1 MEDVSEYFRCHATH
15 ESVFIKFARSSG
27 QCKCKCFSINGQCE
41 CKRSGKSRKR
51 CTPDI
56 YPSECTDIIRIYLK
70 YYCEFFDEIRTTIRR
85 IARPSKSSLFAVE
98 IDLPQPYFVKHPEQ
112 LKVTY
117 VQSLHQTQDSD
128 PRSSNVLGAL
138 RWGLEKYVVLKIAT
152 LDPSGFGDFMEA
164 WLTSRGVKVQGG
176 GRRIELKRFA
186 TYYPPNI
193 VFGTSDVCKVKGSKG
208 ELVSVTSVIGEAQH
222 SRERIVGSVRGAV
235 SVTRLKGCN
244 GCVRLEFSLDP
255 PPITYRI
262 LGELGVAPRDVKKA
276 LASFLTVATAMLSPS
291 KTFGGQAPVPL
302 TTNLDDS
309 GRQRVCVETPYEVDL
324 HLVDK
329 VIEEFWRNVRGSNS
343 IKRQNI

>member
-1 MEDVSEYFRCHATH
+1 MTDKSFSQYFKRGEMADVSEYLRCHATH
-15 ESVFIKFARSSG
+15 KSVLIIKIDRSNENYE
-27 QCKCKCFSINGQCE
+27 CKCFSRIKLSNKE
-41 CKRSGKSRKR
+41 DI
-51 CTPDI
+51 PVI
-56 YPSECTDIIRIYLK
+56 YPSECTDIIRIYSK

-98 IDLPQPYFVKHPEQ
+98 IDLPQPYFVKHPKQ
-112 LKVTY
+112 LKVTF
-117 VQSLHQTQDSD
+117 VRRLRQTQDSD

-138 RWGLEKYVVLKIAT
+138 RWGLEKYVILKIAT

-164 WLTSRGVKVQGG
+164 WLTSRNVKVQGG

-193 VFGTSDVCKVKGSKG
+193 VFGTSDVGEVKGSKG
-208 ELVSVTSVIGEAQH
+208 ELVSVTRVIGEAQH

-235 SVTRLKGCN
+235 SVTRLEGYN

-276 LASFLTVATAMLSPS
+276 LASFLAVAAAMLSPS
-291 KTFGGQAPVPL
+291 ETFGGQAPVPL
-302 TTNLDDS
+302 TTNLEDS
-309 GRQRVCVETPYEVDL
+309 SCQQVCVETPYEVDL
-324 HLVDK
+324 NLVDRIIESFWCK
-329 VIEEFWRNVRGSNS
+329 V
-343 IKRQNI
+343 KNI

>member
-1 MEDVSEYFRCHATH
+1 MTSIPFSRYFKRGKLEDISEYLRSISSCKKIG
-15 ESVFIKFARSSG
+15 SVSILD
-27 QCKCKCFSINGQCE
+27 KCIFLYSPSTSLINLHKCL
-41 CKRSGKSRKR
+41 
-51 CTPDI
+51 DI
-56 YPSECTDIIRIYLK
+56 VCFNLVHYL
-70 YYCEFFDEIRTTIRR
+70 EFFDEIRTTIGK
-85 IARPSKSSLFAVE
+85 IVKQSKSSLFTVE
-98 IDLPQPYFVKHPEQ
+98 IDLSQPYFVKHPEQ

-117 VQSLHQTQDSD
+117 VQSLHQTQDRD
-128 PRSSNVLGAL
+128 PRSSNILGAL
-138 RWGLEKYVVLKIAT
+138 RWGLEKYVILKIAT

-164 WLTSRGVKVQGG
+164 WLTSRNIEVQGG

-193 VFGTSDVCKVKGSKG
+193 VFGAGGVG
-208 ELVSVTSVIGEAQH
+208 ETQRSGEGVSP
-222 SRERIVGSVRGAV
+222 VRGAV
-235 SVTRLKGCN
+235 SVTRLEGYD
-244 GCVRLEFSLDP
+244 GFVRLEFSLDP

-276 LASFLTVATAMLSPS
+276 LASLLAVAAAMLSPS

-309 GRQRVCVETPYEVDL
+309 GCQRVCVETPYEVDL

-329 VIEEFWRNVRGSNS
+329 VIEEFWCNVRGSNS

>member
-1 MEDVSEYFRCHATH
+1 MIKIPFSRYFKRGKLEDISEYLRSTSSCKKI
-15 ESVFIKFARSSG
+15 ESSSILAECILCNPPNSNG
-27 QCKCKCFSINGQCE
+27 LINLHKCLDIVCFNLVH
-41 CKRSGKSRKR
+41 
-51 CTPDI
+51 
-56 YPSECTDIIRIYLK
+56 YL
-70 YYCEFFDEIRTTIRR
+70 EFFDEIRTTIGK
-85 IARPSKSSLFAVE
+85 IVKQSKSSLFTVE
-98 IDLPQPYFVKHPEQ
+98 IDLSQPYFVKHPEQ

-117 VQSLHQTQDSD
+117 VQSLHQTQDRD

-138 RWGLEKYVVLKIAT
+138 RWGLEKYVILKIAT
-152 LDPSGFGDFMEA
+152 LDPSGFGDFTEA
-164 WLTSRGVKVQGG
+164 WLTSRGVEVQEKYQEKGVEVQDKSLQEKFK
-176 GRRIELKRFA
+176 RLVERFA

-193 VFGTSDVCKVKGSKG
+193 VFGTSGIG
-208 ELVSVTSVIGEAQH
+208 ETQRSGERVIGSA
-222 SRERIVGSVRGAV
+222 RGAV
-235 SVTRLKGCN
+235 SVARLEGHI

-276 LASFLTVATAMLSPS
+276 LASLLAVAAAMLSPS
-291 KTFGGQAPVPL
+291 EMFDRQAPVPL

-329 VIEEFWRNVRGSNS
+329 VIEEFWCNVRGSNS

>member
-1 MEDVSEYFRCHATH
+1 MTSIPFSRYFKRGEIEDVSEYLRCHATH
-15 ESVFIKFARSSG
+15 ERVFIKFAKSSG
-27 QCKCKCFSINGQCE
+27 QCKCKCFSINEQCE
-41 CKRSGKSRKR
+41 RKRSRKR

-98 IDLPQPYFVKHPEQ
+98 IDLPQPYFVKHPKQ
-112 LKVTY
+112 LKVTF
-117 VQSLHQTQDSD
+117 VRRLRHTQDSD

-138 RWGLEKYVVLKIAT
+138 RWGLEKYVILKIAT
-152 LDPSGFGDFMEA
+152 LDPSDFGKFMEA
-164 WLTSRGVKVQGG
+164 WLTSRGVEIKNGERQ
-176 GRRIELKRFA
+176 IEFERFA
-186 TYYPPNI
+186 KGFAMYYPPNM
-193 VFGTSDVCKVKGSKG
+193 VFGASGV
-208 ELVSVTSVIGEAQH
+208 GEAQR
-222 SRERIVGSVRGAV
+222 SGERVSPVRGAV
-235 SVTRLKGCN
+235 SVTRLEGHD
-244 GCVRLEFSLDP
+244 GFVRLEFSLDP
-255 PPITYRI
+255 LPITYRI
-262 LGELGVAPRDVKKA
+262 LGELGVAPRDVKRA
-276 LASFLTVATAMLSPS
+276 LASLLAVAAAMLSPS

>member
-1 MEDVSEYFRCHATH
+1 MEDVSEYLRCHATH
-15 ESVFIKFARSSG
+15 NSVFIKFAKSSG
-27 QCKCKCFSINGQCE
+27 QCRCKCFSINGQC
-41 CKRSGKSRKR
+41 KRKRYRKR
-51 CTPDI
+51 CTPNV
-56 YPSECTDIIRIYLK
+56 YPSECTDIIRRYLK

-98 IDLPQPYFVKHPEQ
+98 IDLPQPYFVKQPEQ
-112 LKVTY
+112 LKITY
-117 VQSLHQTQDSD
+117 VRRLRQTQDRD

-138 RWGLEKYVVLKIAT
+138 RWGLEKYVILKIAT
-152 LDPSGFGDFMEA
+152 LDPPGFGDFTEA
-164 WLTSRGVKVQGG
+164 WLTSRGVKIQKKYQEKGVEAQDKS
-176 GRRIELKRFA
+176 RQEKFKRLVERFA

-193 VFGTSDVCKVKGSKG
+193 VFGTSGV
-208 ELVSVTSVIGEAQH
+208 GEAQR
-222 SRERIVGSVRGAV
+222 SGERVIGSVRGAV
-235 SVTRLKGCN
+235 SVTRLEGC
-244 GCVRLEFSLDP
+244 GGFVRLEFSLDP

-276 LASFLTVATAMLSPS
+276 LASFLAVAAAMLSPS

-329 VIEEFWRNVRGSNS
+329 VIEEFWRNVRGSNN

>member
-15 ESVFIKFARSSG
+15 KSVIIKFARSIG

-41 CKRSGKSRKR
+41 CKRSRKR

-56 YPSECTDIIRIYLK
+56 YPSECTDIIRIYSK

-98 IDLPQPYFVKHPEQ
+98 IDLPQPYFVKHPKQ
-112 LKVTY
+112 LKVTF
-117 VQSLHQTQDSD
+117 VRRLRQTQDSD

-138 RWGLEKYVVLKIAT
+138 RWGLEKYVILKIAT

-164 WLTSRGVKVQGG
+164 WLTSRGVKIKSGERQ
-176 GRRIELKRFA
+176 IEFERFA
-186 TYYPPNI
+186 MYYPPNV
-193 VFGTSDVCKVKGSKG
+193 VFGASGV
-208 ELVSVTSVIGEAQH
+208 GEAQR
-222 SRERIVGSVRGAV
+222 SGERVSTVRGAV
-235 SVTRLKGCN
+235 SVTRLEGYN

-276 LASFLTVATAMLSPS
+276 LASFLAVAAAMLSPS
-291 KTFGGQAPVPL
+291 ETFGGQAPVPL
-302 TTNLDDS
+302 TTNLEDS
-309 GRQRVCVETPYEVDL
+309 RRQQVCVETPYEVDL
-324 HLVDK
+324 NLVDRIIESFWCK
-329 VIEEFWRNVRGSNS
+329 V
-343 IKRQNI
+343 KNI